1 MIADLTTIADTTEKI
16 AGYQLLTF
24 KAMLKLESLGMK
36 HSKGSVAPTIRQ
48 MIGSKTRDKKA
59 LLAEYVNFL
68 KSHGFLE

>member
-1 MIADLTTIADTTEKI
+1 
-16 AGYQLLTF
+16 
-24 KAMLKLESLGMK
+24 MLKLESLGMK

-68 KSHGFLE
+68 KDIGILIS

>member
-1 MIADLTTIADTTEKI
+1 MIADTPEKI

-68 KSHGFLE
+68 KSHGFLEA